1 MAYSLNKLRDELT
14 KKGLAD
20 DGLVAWGNSSSGLAG
35 GVLFGAVGGAVAES
49 LGKMHVICKKGEALL
64 VIPFTNKEILYSKG
78 FAIQKQNI
86 ESVALK
92 GLLSKKLVI
101 KTKAGKKLKY
111 PITQGVSDL
120 KTILQK
126 LEF

>member
-20 DGLVAWGNSSSGLAG
+20 DGLVAWGNSGSGA
-35 GVLFGAVGGAVAES
+35 LFGAVGSAFGP
-49 LGKMHVICKKGEALL
+49 MHVVCKKGESLL
-64 VIPFTNKEILYSKG
+64 VIPFTNKEILYTKG

-86 ESVALK
+86 ASAQLK
-92 GLLSKKLVI
+92 GLFGKKLI
-101 KTKAGKKLKY
+101 INTNAGKKLAY
-111 PITQGVSDL
+111 PIMQGVSDL

>member
-20 DGLVAWGNSSSGLAG
+20 DGLVAWGNSGSGA
-35 GVLFGAVGGAVAES
+35 LFGAVGSAFGS
-49 LGKMHVICKKGEALL
+49 MHVICKKGESLL